1 MIDDKHQLKLNSLFN
16 YTSVEVEKFAT
27 LDDVERY
34 STTTNALGQQYI
46 KI

>member
-16 YTSVEVEKFAT
+16 YTTAEIEKFAK
-27 LDDVERY
+27 LNDVERY
-34 STTTNALGQQYI
+34 STDTNSLGQQYI